1 MNPLLLADRS
11 PSLRFRAL
19 TELGDVAPDDPE
31 TARLRGAIA
40 AGAEVQRVL
49 AARPRDSAGLGYLLC
64 QLAYLRYDGPE
75 VSEIAEQVFARQLP
89 DGSWPL
95 WLDEQPAAPRNRG
108 RGQRR
113 PRSETYTAVP
123 VQTALPLRGLAAVGH
138 ATDPRA
144 ERAYEYLLRERLD
157 DGAWPGDRK
166 ADLPPSE
173 VPGYRR
179 LPGSSGCRAST
190 TAVVACLALHPV
202 LRASAVTQMALGH
215 LLGAA
220 THEEWSLGSEVA
232 RLLGVEAPRGRF
244 TFYARVDLA
253 FLLDLATRCQPA
265 ADGRLADLVDAVQ
278 AGRGPFGLWQHPA
291 HPELSRWLTLDL
303 DTSLRR
309 LAAQAGATAP
319 EHEPGEPV
327 SD

>member
-1 MNPLLLADRS
+1 VNPLLLADRS
-11 PSLRFRAL
+11 PSLRFRVL
-19 TELGDVAPDDPE
+19 TELGDVSPDEPE
-31 TARLRGAIA
+31 AAGLQAAIA
-40 AGAEVQRVL
+40 ASAEVRRVL
-49 AARPRDSAGLGYLLC
+49 AARPDDSAGLGYLLC

-75 VSEIAEQVFARQLP
+75 VTEIAEQVFARQLP

-95 WLDEQPAAPRNRG
+95 WLDERPATARHRG

-138 ATDPRA
+138 AADPRA
-144 ERAYEYLLRERLD
+144 ERAYEYLLRQRLE
-157 DGAWPGDRK
+157 DGSWPGDSK

-202 LRASAVTQMALGH
+202 LRASAVTQLALGH
-215 LLGAA
+215 LLAAA
-220 THEEWSLGSEVA
+220 TGEEWSLGWEVA
-232 RLLGVEAPRGRF
+232 RLLGVQAARGRF
-244 TFYARVDLA
+244 TFYAVVDLA
-253 FLLDLATRCQPA
+253 FLLDLATRSQPA
-265 ADGRLADLVDAVQ
+265 TDPRLAGLAEVLRAR
-278 AGRGPFGLWQHPA
+278 RGPFGLWEHPA
-291 HPELSRWLTLDL
+291 HPQLSRWLTLDL

-309 LAAQAGATAP
+309 LATLPAAESREA
-319 EHEPGEPV
+319 
-327 SD
+327 

>member
-1 MNPLLLADRS
+1 VNPLLLADPS

-19 TELGDVAPDDPE
+19 TELGDVATDDPE
-31 TARLRGAIA
+31 AAALPAAISA
-40 AGAEVQRVL
+40 SAEVKRAL
-49 AARPRDSAGLGYLLC
+49 AVRPSDSAGLGYLLC
-64 QLAYLRYDGPE
+64 RLAYLRYDGPE
-75 VSEIAEQVFARQLP
+75 VSEIAEQVFDRMQP

-95 WLDEQPAAPRNRG
+95 WLDERPAAGQDRG
-108 RGQRR
+108 RGPRR

-123 VQTALPLRGLAAVGH
+123 IQTALPLRGLAAVGH

-144 ERAYEYLLRERLD
+144 ERAYECLLRQRLD

-202 LRASAVTQMALGH
+202 CRTSAITQMALGH
-215 LLGAA
+215 LLAAA
-220 THEEWSLGSEVA
+220 THEEWSLGWEVA
-232 RLLGVEAPRGRF
+232 RLLGLEAPRGRF

-253 FLLDLATRCQPA
+253 FLLDLATRCQTPA
-265 ADGRLADLVDAVQ
+265 SDARLSGLIDVLEAR
-278 AGRGPFGLWQHPA
+278 RGPFGLWEHAGHPQ
-291 HPELSRWLTLDL
+291 LSRWLTLDI
-303 DTSLRR
+303 DTSLQR
-309 LAAQAGATAP
+309 LSGPATRASSP
-319 EHEPGEPV
+319 
-327 SD
+327 S